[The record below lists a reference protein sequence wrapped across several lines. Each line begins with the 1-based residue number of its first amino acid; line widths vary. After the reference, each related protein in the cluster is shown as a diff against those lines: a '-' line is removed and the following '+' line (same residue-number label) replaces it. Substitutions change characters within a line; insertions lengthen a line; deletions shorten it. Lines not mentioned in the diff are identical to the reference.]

1 VTFTYIGLPVDFN
14 GVTYIGELVTV
25 GFLPLILA
33 LPIMAYYA
41 FKRLT
46 RVL

>member
-25 GFLPLILA
+25 GFLPLVLF
-33 LPIMAYYA
+33 LPMMAYYA
-41 FKRLT
+41 FKKLT
-46 RVL
+46 RVV